1 MGPLRPTLRVAPA
14 IRPASEPSNTQP
26 STSPAQSASDL
37 GSDSEWKFQAGVIS
51 DDDEAAPESISASD
65 DDQPV
70 DPLQTYSL
78 SDSHNPVPV
87 VNIAT
92 IQPVTSE
99 DANGLQSVVA
109 IQTVSDPCLSDV
121 APSAAF
127 KWHNTDSH
135 LFVDN
140 INNSTTVE
148 PQPPLPHSSQPISLP
163 RVCHSQDDYLDVPTF
178 SHSPQPASAF
188 TNPASKPP
196 STVTPH
202 PAYHPPTVQIL
213 PYADDSNLPS
223 DHLNVEDEDAQAD
236 DEYDADESFDQQIVI
251 PGYRG
256 VSTRAPPDLP
266 PPSRPHTWAD
276 RPRGAPTANSIL
288 PSASDPASGKSSP
301 ALARLH
307 RVGSDSAVS
316 SQGGS
321 IGSGSALRLSTRTS
335 SETSDSS
342 RRTTSKS
349 VSFISPSAGLPKSLN
364 PEKLEPPPVSESPV
378 TGEVPSLPHVQ
389 LSSQIQTQQ
398 PGAARI
404 VLSDGKA
411 KVVNTLS
418 GISLD
423 RGSVGQGSESTLQ
436 GADGLSEM
444 SNSPDN
450 ADPEVLLPPAMGM
463 PHDLTQL
470 GILGPEAGS
479 VGFERMSSKSDAGV
493 YHRQPS
499 GMSTSSSRTGRPLPA
514 DKDSS
519 LNGYGAGSVRSG
531 VAEQGTM
538 SNTLTP
544 TQTKMGMS
552 SMIAGSSTLGF
563 SNVGR
568 NFPVT
573 GHRKLSFLECVAEIL
588 KETKVL
594 RRRNFMHAKNA
605 TIWLTPNLRNV
616 QFRVLKK
623 ASVPVYQTIELARV
637 RRLKG
642 TDRSVVIEAEN
653 CKKSLDFQF
662 DSSEIAE
669 IWLNGLC
676 CLIPSNASVKSR
688 NPPESRQLYNPLLDT
703 WNGRPISSRKRIG
716 EYILLETIG
725 RGSFGKVK
733 LALSMSEMQFYA
745 VKILSKAMMRKRLRS
760 QLDTA
765 IKDASSD
772 IQLKL
777 SDVNEIVVMEGL
789 EHANVMKLKQ
799 HCEDNQKDLIFI
811 IVEYLAKGPIM
822 SSAKLTDASSLTE
835 DRARSA
841 FVDVLAGLEYLH
853 RHNIAHR
860 DIKPDNL
867 LQAGD
872 GTVKIS
878 DFGVAIKYPD
888 DESDDDASEDVQSQ
902 GRTVGTPAFTA
913 PELCLSEKSPSC
925 PKRVFAADI
934 WSLGASLFYMLYGRA
949 PFIARSVFEMY
960 DAICTQPL
968 VIPESRSVSPCAQHV
983 IRIMLKKSPN
993 ERAKIQDILRTGWLR
1008 NYPPVA
1014 EKMSR
1019 IRAAMMEYDPSFQG
1033 TVEGMDSYRPEPV
1046 HRVLPQMGFP
1056 RSPRFHR

>member
-1 MGPLRPTLRVAPA
+1 MGPLRPALRVAPA
-14 IRPASEPSNTQP
+14 TRPASEPSNTQP
-26 STSPAQSASDL
+26 STSPAQSSSDL
-37 GSDSEWKFQAGVIS
+37 GSDSEWKFHAGVIS
-51 DDDEAAPESISASD
+51 DDDPAPESISASED
-65 DDQPV
+65 DDQPI
-70 DPLQTYSL
+70 DPLQIYSV
-78 SDSHNPVPV
+78 SDSHNPIPV

-99 DANGLQSVVA
+99 DANGLKSVVA

-121 APSAAF
+121 APSPAF

-135 LFVDN
+135 LFVNDVN
-140 INNSTTVE
+140 DPVPE
-148 PQPPLPHSSQPISLP
+148 GPQPALPHSSQLVSLP
-163 RVCHSQDDYLDVPTF
+163 RVCHSQDDFLDVPTF
-178 SHSPQPASAF
+178 SRSPQPASAF
-188 TNPASKPP
+188 TNPTSEPP

-202 PAYHPPTVQIL
+202 PAYHPPTVQTH
-213 PYADDSNLPS
+213 PYADDPNRLS
-223 DHLNVEDEDAQAD
+223 DNFTVADGDAD

-256 VSTRAPPDLP
+256 VSTRAAPDLT

-276 RPRGAPTANSIL
+276 RPRGPTTANSIL
-288 PSASDPASGKSSP
+288 PPASDPASGKNSP

-321 IGSGSALRLSTRTS
+321 IGSGSAFRLSTRTS
-335 SETSDSS
+335 SEASDSS

-349 VSFISPSAGLPKSLN
+349 VSFLSPGGDFPHSLYS
-364 PEKLEPPPVSESPV
+364 EKLEPPPVSESPV

-389 LSSQIQTQQ
+389 LSTQIQTRQ
-398 PGAARI
+398 PGATRI

-411 KVVNTLS
+411 KVVNALS
-418 GISLD
+418 STSTD
-423 RGSVGQGSESTLQ
+423 RNVGLGTESTLQ
-436 GADGLSEM
+436 VSDGFSEM
-444 SNSPDN
+444 SNSPEN
-450 ADPEVLLPPAMGM
+450 ADPEVLLPPSTNASHESAQ
-463 PHDLTQL
+463 PR
-470 GILGPEAGS
+470 IFGPEANS
-479 VGFERMSSKSDAGV
+479 VGFERMPSKSDAAV
-493 YHRQPS
+493 YRRQPS
-499 GMSTSSSRTGRPLPA
+499 GLSTSSSRAGRPLPA
-514 DKDSS
+514 DKDNS
-519 LNGYGAGSVRSG
+519 LNGYGAGIVRSG
-531 VAEQGTM
+531 VAEHGTM
-538 SNTLTP
+538 SNTLSP
-544 TQTKMGMS
+544 TQAKLGLS
-552 SMIAGSSTLGF
+552 SITPGSSTLGQ
-563 SNVGR
+563 SSVGHK
-568 NFPVT
+568 FAVS

-594 RRRNFMHAKNA
+594 RRCNIVHAKYA
-605 TIWLTPNLRNV
+605 SIWLTSNLRYIHY
-616 QFRVLKK
+616 RIIKK
-623 ASVPVYQTIELARV
+623 NSLPNYQTIELARV

-642 TDRSVVIEAEN
+642 TDRSVVIDIEN
-653 CKKSLDFQF
+653 CKKSFDFQF
-662 DSSEIAE
+662 NSPEAAE
-669 IWLNGLC
+669 VWLFGLC

-688 NPPESRQLYNPLLDT
+688 YPLESRQLYNPLLDT
-703 WNGRPISSRKRIG
+703 WSGRPVSSRKQIG

-733 LALSMSEMQFYA
+733 LALSRSEMQFYA

-760 QLDTA
+760 QLDTG
-765 IKDASSD
+765 IKDLSTG

-777 SDVNEIVVMEGL
+777 SDVNEIAIMEGL
-789 EHANVMKLKQ
+789 DHTNVMKLKQ

-811 IVEYLAKGPIM
+811 VVEYLAQGPIM
-822 SSAKLTDASSLTE
+822 SSAKLTDATPISE
-835 DRARSA
+835 DDARRA

-853 RHNIAHR
+853 YRGIAHR

-878 DFGVAIKYPD
+878 DFGVAIRYSGN
-888 DESDDDASEDVQSQ
+888 ESEDDASEDIQSQ

-913 PELCLSEKSPSC
+913 PELCLSEKSPPC

-968 VIPESRSVSPCAQHV
+968 VIPDSRSVSPAAQYV
-983 IRIMLKKSPN
+983 IRIMLKKSPT
-993 ERAKIQDILRTGWLR
+993 ERAKIGDIIRTDWLR
-1008 NYPPVA
+1008 NWPPISL
-1014 EKMSR
+1014 KISQ
-1019 IRAAMMEYDPSFQG
+1019 IRTALMEHDPSFRAEVG
-1033 TVEGMDSYRPEPV
+1033 SLDSFRMEPV
-1046 HRVLPQMGFP
+1046 HKGLPQMGFP